1 MNMSINN
8 TIENLSE
15 NLFDLS
21 STVARDLFLKF
32 EYPWEVLSSI
42 RDFVLELGPILPRN
56 EYMEIKPNIWVSKD
70 SEIFESVYIEPPVII
85 QKNTQVRHN
94 AYIRGSV
101 IIGENCVVGNSTEI
115 KNSILFNN
123 SQAPHFNYIGDSVLG
138 YKSHLGAGVI
148 ISNLKSDKSNI
159 TVNYNNTKINTNL
172 RKLGA
177 LVGDHVE
184 IGCNSVLNPG
194 TIISQNTTIYPLVS
208 VRGFVEPS
216 MIVKQNNIIINKI

>member
-1 MNMSINN
+1 MSTNN
-8 TIENLSE
+8 IIKNLSE
-15 NLFDLS
+15 NLFSLS
-21 STVARDLFLKF
+21 NTIACNLFLKF
-32 EYPWEVLSSI
+32 KYPWEILSNI
-42 RDFVLELGPILPRN
+42 HNFILELGPMLPRN
-56 EYMEIKPNIWVSKD
+56 EYLEIKPNVWVSKD

-85 QKNTQVRHN
+85 QKNTQIRHN
-94 AYIRGSV
+94 SYIRGSV
-101 IIGENCVVGNSTEI
+101 IIGENCVIGNSTEI

-159 TVNYNNTKINTNL
+159 TVNYKNTKINTNL
-172 RKLGA
+172 RKFGA
-177 LVGDHVE
+177 LIGDHVE

-194 TIISQNTTIYPLVS
+194 TIISQNTTVYPLVS
-208 VRGFVEPS
+208 VRGFVEPN